1 MHFTHGCDDS
11 GRKKDALHIS
21 PFVIDF
27 LSGDIQAF
35 GGSDT
40 DRFFIG
46 WKSIFQLIDDMV
58 HFRDIGHLVSKK
70 RYESN
75 FLQKISEKWSKNKI
89 ESFNL

>member
-46 WKSIFQLIDDMV
+46 
-58 HFRDIGHLVSKK
+58 
-70 RYESN
+70 
-75 FLQKISEKWSKNKI
+75 
-89 ESFNL
+89 